1 MNVNSKKRKFDGI
14 KYWLLVSAAVMLAG
28 GAVLVGNRTDA
39 HATDHRIIV
48 GLATTVA
55 CETTGWHDSGH
66 PGWSALDLRADTC
79 SNQSGTA
86 VYWQSWHISGSGSQ
100 PMYNTPVVHAGACTG
115 MDVKPYANDYGY
127 LGDYTCTHVNVA
139 SWGAWTAV
147 ANGGWTI
154 RYVGTVVTDEV
165 SGCKGTYWDGPHL
178 HQGGNTNSAPVYRNW
193 SLPSYYGAI
202 ISPTGDWSNNWEHKY
217 VW

>member
-1 MNVNSKKRKFDGI
+1 MITLRHIFFAAYVVMVSVALAFGMSTKTHASGI
-14 KYWLLVSAAVMLAG
+14 NTLNFITGM
-28 GAVLVGNRTDA
+28 
-39 HATDHRIIV
+39 
-48 GLATTVA
+48 ATTEVTVYPHYDA
-55 CETTGWHDSGH
+55 CYPDG
-66 PGWSALDLRADTC
+66 
-79 SNQSGTA
+79 
-86 VYWQSWHISGSGSQ
+86 YWHISGSGSQ

-127 LGDYTCTHVNVA
+127 LGDYTFTHVNVA

-165 SGCKGTYWDGPHL
+165 SGCKGTYWDAAHL
-178 HQGGNTNSAPVYRNW
+178 HQGGNTDSPPVSRNW
-193 SLPSYYGAI
+193 SLPSYYGGI
-202 ISPTGDWSNNWEHKY
+202 IAPTGDLSSNWEHKY